1 MKKFA
6 QLKTKTYRY
15 LTDEN
20 AKGTKKCVVK
30 IKLKFE
36 DYEHLKQLIDSIET
50 YAYGTKIL

>member
-15 LTDEN
+15 LTDKN
-20 AKGTKKCVVK
+20 AKVTKKCVVK

-36 DYEHLKQLIDSIET
+36 NYKHLKQLIDSIET